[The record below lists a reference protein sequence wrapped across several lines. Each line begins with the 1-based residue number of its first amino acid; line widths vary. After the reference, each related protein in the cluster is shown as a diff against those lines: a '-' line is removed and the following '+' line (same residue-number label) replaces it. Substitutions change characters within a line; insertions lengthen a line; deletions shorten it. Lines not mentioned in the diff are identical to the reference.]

1 MSCSAIGRLRP
12 RMDGGSPASGQP
24 HAPEGQDDLSAVAAP
39 ERLSHPGG
47 ETVRRRA
54 LAWHAKMWPLLL
66 DLRTR
71 GLSNKQ
77 IADVS
82 EASGHNYARAG
93 GRIAFAHSSCARRL
107 SRP

>member
-1 MSCSAIGRLRP
+1 M
-12 RMDGGSPASGQP
+12 
-24 HAPEGQDDLSAVAAP
+24 AAP

-77 IADVS
+77 IADVLN
-82 EASGHNYARAG
+82 ERGVRTQLRARWGPDRVRTLIMCPPA
-93 GRIAFAHSSCARRL
+93 
-107 SRP
+107 

>member
-12 RMDGGSPASGQP
+12 RMDAGSPASGQSN
-24 HAPEGQDDLSAVAAP
+24 APEGQNDLSAVAAP

-54 LAWHAKMWPLLL
+54 LAWHAEMRPLLL
-66 DLRTR
+66 DLHTQ

-77 IADVS
+77 IADVLN
-82 EASGHNYARAG
+82 ERGIRTQLRARW
-93 GRIAFAHSSCARRL
+93 
-107 SRP
+107 RPDHVRKLIMSPPA

>member
-1 MSCSAIGRLRP
+1 MSCFAIGRLRP

-47 ETVRRRA
+47 ETIRRRA
-54 LAWHAKMWPLLL
+54 LAWHAIMRPLLL
-66 DLRTR
+66 DLRTQ

-77 IADVS
+77 IADVLN
-82 EASGHNYARAG
+82 ERGVRTQLRARW
-93 GRIAFAHSSCARRL
+93 
-107 SRP
+107 RPDRVRTLIMCPPA